1 MDMIQTIK
9 IMYNTDALVKVP
21 LHVMQALEDVDNLC
35 RQAGG
40 ELVSRQ
46 IIASIIVK
54 TDGLRSYDKNSE
66 FYIGDQK

>member
-1 MDMIQTIK
+1 MDMLQTIK

-21 LHVMQALEDVDNLC
+21 LHVIQALEDIDNLC

-54 TDGLRSYDKNSE
+54 TDVLRSYDKNSE

>member
-21 LHVMQALEDVDNLC
+21 LHVMQALEDTDNLC
-35 RQAGG
+35 RQAGS

-46 IIASIIVK
+46 VIASIIVK
-54 TDGLRSYDKNSE
+54 TDVLRSYDKNSE